1 MINMKKLRKK
11 AAGFAA
17 VILFLSCL
25 KISVAAGE
33 SQEEIQLHAQAA
45 CLMDGD
51 SGRVLY
57 GKEEETAPSHGQHNK
72 DYDLYSGAGVR
83 RNGRDG
89 TGERKSGRPAESP
102 SGEKR
107 GRLTGCGIFCIR

>member
-1 MINMKKLRKK
+1 MKKLRKK

-25 KISVAAGE
+25 KISVAAGDPGRDT
-33 SQEEIQLHAQAA
+33 AA
-45 CLMDGD
+45 RAGGLPDGWRFGK
-51 SGRVLY
+51 SFVWEGR
-57 GKEEETAPSHGQHNK
+57 ETAPSHGQHNK

-83 RNGRDG
+83 QNGRDG

-102 SGEKR
+102 SGSKKR